1 MVTPDSNDDIV
12 QLSIGINKT
21 ASLHRT
27 SEISFFSMPELFEL
41 GQKHFRFD
49 QNNTNIP
56 GSF

>member
-1 MVTPDSNDDIV
+1 MEASKVTPDSNADMV

-41 GQKHFRFD
+41 GKNHFRFD
-49 QNNTNIP
+49 QNNT
-56 GSF
+56 

>member
-1 MVTPDSNDDIV
+1 MEASMVTPDSNDDIV

-27 SEISFFSMPELFEL
+27 YEISFFSTPEFFKL

-49 QNNTNIP
+49 ENNT
-56 GSF
+56 